1 MQYWLVKTEPETYS
15 FEDLKKEGV
24 ALWDG
29 VRNYAAR
36 KHMQNMRKGDLVLVY
51 HSGKSREIVGLTE
64 LVQEAFPD
72 PTTSDD
78 RWLAVKL
85 KALKTFN
92 FPIDLAWIKS
102 QNNWSDWELIKQ
114 SRLSVMPVPEDI
126 MKRLQEIG
134 ENGQ

>member
-1 MQYWLVKTEPETYS
+1 MRYWLVKTEPESYS
-15 FEDLKKEGV
+15 FDDLKKEGV

-51 HSGKSREIVGLTE
+51 HSGKSREVVGLTE

-72 PTTSDD
+72 PTTTDD
-78 RWLAVKL
+78 RWVAVKL
-85 KALKTFN
+85 KALKAFN
-92 FPIDLAWIKS
+92 FPIELAWIKS
-102 QNNWSDWELIKQ
+102 QKNWSNWELIKQ
-114 SRLSVMPVPEDI
+114 NRLSVMPVPEDI